1 MIPESILPYEHYTW
15 LLVEVLG
22 NQLQQNLSKFINY
35 DSTRTKSP
43 NKLNFV
49 VLLVEFATIH
59 GIQIDPQYLRSVKL
73 PKNQ

>member
-1 MIPESILPYEHYTW
+1 MIPESILPFGHYIW

-35 DSTRTKSP
+35 YSTRTKPP

-49 VLLVEFATIH
+49 VLLVELARIH
-59 GIQIDPQYLRSVKL
+59 GIQIDPQHLRSVKL